1 MTTRIVY
8 ETGEAN
14 FTATYCLTSGFLWE
28 FFFVRLCV
36 ILLLRV
42 SLVIVMLVFFSIS
55 DRPFSDLDIL
65 LSSEQTEHIN

>member
-1 MTTRIVY
+1 
-8 ETGEAN
+8 
-14 FTATYCLTSGFLWE
+14 
-28 FFFVRLCV
+28 VRLCV